1 MIEQFEDSIVNLDS
15 DRALNLCEELLKSG
29 VPVDDIF
36 GAIGKAMD
44 IVGDK
49 YESNE
54 YFLSELIMAGEVVK
68 EVLSR
73 LEQTVTVGVGERPA
87 TAVLATVRG
96 DLHDIGKNI
105 VAMLLRSSGFRVI
118 DLGVDV
124 EASRIL
130 DAVRDNDADILGLS
144 ALLSTTVNEF
154 SVVVEELAKAGLKSK
169 VKVIVGGAAVNEE
182 IARKSNVDAWGKTA
196 VEGLKICKQWAGRG
210 GD

>member
-73 LEQTVTVGVGERPA
+73 LEQTVTVGVG
-87 TAVLATVRG
+87 
-96 DLHDIGKNI
+96 
-105 VAMLLRSSGFRVI
+105 
-118 DLGVDV
+118 
-124 EASRIL
+124 
-130 DAVRDNDADILGLS
+130 
-144 ALLSTTVNEF
+144 
-154 SVVVEELAKAGLKSK
+154 
-169 VKVIVGGAAVNEE
+169 
-182 IARKSNVDAWGKTA
+182 
-196 VEGLKICKQWAGRG
+196 
-210 GD
+210 

>member
-29 VPVDDIF
+29 VSVDDIF

-68 EVLSR
+68 EVLSK
-73 LEQTVTVGVGERPA
+73 LEQTA
-87 TAVLATVRG
+87 TAAGEGGVATVVLATVRG

-105 VAMLLRSSGFRVI
+105 VGMLLRSSGFRVV

-124 EASRIL
+124 EATRIL
-130 DAVRDNDADILGLS
+130 EAIKENKADILGLS

-154 SVVVEELAKAGLKSK
+154 STVVEELVKAGLRGK

-182 IARKSNVDAWGKTA
+182 VARKSNVDAWGKTA
-196 VEGLKICKQWAGRG
+196 VEGLKICRQWAGRG